1 MRHSTIG
8 RAAMVFGFAMVI
20 NLVAISCGGGMDDT
34 QRDVAQMAE
43 AANSLLASLSS
54 SQRAQVTFDFDS
66 DERERWHFI
75 PPEAF
80 ERKGVPLKEMNETQR
95 ARAHELLRSGLSQ
108 RGYMT
113 AQDIMEAEGILGLL
127 EGEGRQFPRDPELY
141 YVQVFGEPSTDDT
154 WGWRWTG
161 HHLSLQYTIV
171 DGNVTVR
178 APSFCSANPA
188 EVPSGP
194 RVGMRA
200 IARQEDTGRELFGS
214 LTPAQREVAII
225 ADEAPTNVVSPIR
238 PQIDPLSPVGIGA
251 TELNSVQ
258 RMLLMDIIDS
268 WIDLM
273 NDDIASLR
281 RSKVLSGGTDN
292 ITFAWAGGPLRGDVS
307 YFRVQ
312 GPSFLIEFDNTQED
326 PNHIHAGWRDFDGDF
341 GRDML
346 REHLAQVVH

>member
-1 MRHSTIG
+1 MRGFKIG
-8 RAAMVFGFAMVI
+8 PA
-20 NLVAISCGGGMDDT
+20 LVLIGITGTVGLGATLERRSVDE
-34 QRDVAQMAE
+34 MAG

-95 ARAHELLRSGLSQ
+95 AQAHELLRSGLSQ
-108 RGYMT
+108 RGYTT

-171 DGNVTVR
+171 DGNITVS
-178 APSFCSANPA
+178 APSFFSANPA

-200 IARQEDTGRELFGS
+200 IGRQEDTGRELFGT
-214 LTPAQREVAII
+214 LTPAQREIAII
-225 ADEAPTNVVSPIR
+225 ADEAPSSVVSAIVPE
-238 PQIDPLSPVGIGA
+238 IDPLSPVGISA

-258 RMLLMDIIDS
+258 RVLLMDIIDS

-273 NDDIASLR
+273 NDEIASLR
-281 RSKVLSGGTDN
+281 RSRVLSGGTDN
-292 ITFAWAGGPLRGDVS
+292 ITFAWAGGPLRNDVS

-312 GPSFLIEFDNTQED
+312 GPSFLIEFAWAMED
-326 PNHIHAGWRDFDGDF
+326 PNHIHSGWRDFNGDF
-341 GRDML
+341 GRDVL
-346 REHLAQVVH
+346 REHLEQDH

>member
-1 MRHSTIG
+1 MKRYTIG
-8 RAAMVFGFAMVI
+8 SSV
-20 NLVAISCGGGMDDT
+20 LVLGLAVLVTIGAKREE
-34 QRDVAQMAE
+34 QRDVALM
-43 AANSLLASLSS
+43 ANSAARLLTSLTPDLREKASWGFN
-54 SQRAQVTFDFDS
+54 TE
-66 DERERWHFI
+66 ERVRWHFI

-80 ERKGVPLKEMNETQR
+80 ERMGVPIRDMNETQR

-113 AQDIMEAEGILGLL
+113 AQEIMEAEGILGIL

-141 YVQVFGEPSTDDT
+141 YVQVFGEPSTDGT

-171 DGNVTVR
+171 DGSVTVSS
-178 APSFCSANPA
+178 PSFFSANPA

-194 RVGMRA
+194 RVGMRP
-200 IARQEDTGRELFGS
+200 IARQEDAGRELFGS
-214 LTPAQREVAII
+214 LSPAQREDAII

-258 RMLLMDIIDS
+258 RMLLMEIIDS

-281 RSKVLSGGTDN
+281 RSKVLNAGTDN

-312 GPSFLIEFDNTQED
+312 GPSFLIEFDNTQTD

-341 GRDML
+341 GLDVL
-346 REHLAQVVH
+346 AEHLQTEAH

>member
-1 MRHSTIG
+1 MRGFKIG
-8 RAAMVFGFAMVI
+8 PA
-20 NLVAISCGGGMDDT
+20 LVLIGITGTVGLGATLERRSVDE
-34 QRDVAQMAE
+34 MAG

-95 ARAHELLRSGLSQ
+95 AQAHQLLRSGLSQ

-113 AQDIMEAEGILGLL
+113 AQDIMEAEGILGLI
-127 EGEGRQFPRDPELY
+127 EGEGRQFPRDPQLY
-141 YVQVFGEPSTDDT
+141 YVQVFGEPSTDGT

-171 DGNVTVR
+171 DGNITVS
-178 APSFCSANPA
+178 APSFFSANPA

-200 IARQEDTGRELFGS
+200 IGRQEDTGRELFGS
-214 LTPAQREVAII
+214 LTPAQREIAII
-225 ADEAPTNVVSPIR
+225 ADEAPPNVVSSIVPR
-238 PQIDPLSPVGIGA
+238 IDPLSPVGIGA

-281 RSKVLSGGTDN
+281 RSRVLSGGTDN
-292 ITFAWAGGPLRGDVS
+292 ITFAWAGGPLREDVS

-312 GPSFLIEFDNTQED
+312 GPSFLIEFADAMED

-341 GRDML
+341 GRDVL
-346 REHLAQVVH
+346 REHLEQDH